1 MRASIS
7 SALYWC
13 PVRAESHVNHAA
25 ALRTLQLPHRLVLVL
40 LRLHREQLALAH
52 RAESHLLAA
61 VRARDAPVGAGERTP
76 LLRMALLGNTPSD
89 KLVRTSLY
97 RTLRV
102 LYTSGS
108 MVSKG
113 IALYGSLCSVLF
125 TKVL

>member
-1 MRASIS
+1 
-7 SALYWC
+7 
-13 PVRAESHVNHAA
+13 
-25 ALRTLQLPHRLVLVL
+25 
-40 LRLHREQLALAH
+40 
-52 RAESHLLAA
+52 
-61 VRARDAPVGAGERTP
+61 
-76 LLRMALLGNTPSD
+76 MALLGNTSSD